1 MTLKD
6 NYVFCNLFYK
16 QTLCKR
22 AGIEKKVRQSDHDLL
37 VIFEN
42 LAATL
47 RITLRKTE
55 STWGSLNRLL
65 AICAVLRT
73 VTVKKACNEVKMGN
87 SLQQYRLIVACILFT
102 WWQRN
107 FEDASKGK
115 FWCSALLLFYL
126 EAIYLPVLKRLV
138 HIYEISQMNCPWLTQ
153 IYLYRFSVDIYTVAI
168 YCLPNGRYK
177 VFDSHSH
184 FGWERT
190 F

>member
-6 NYVFCNLFYK
+6 NYIFCNLFYK

-22 AGIEKKVRQSDHDLL
+22 AGIDKKVRQSDHDQQARFLL

-47 RITLRKTE
+47 RISLSKTE

-73 VTVKKACNEVKMGN
+73 VIVKKAYNEMKMGN
-87 SLQQYRLIVACILFT
+87 SLQQYRLIVGMHSVYLVAKEFRGCF
-102 WWQRN
+102 
-107 FEDASKGK
+107 KGK
-115 FWCSALLLFYL
+115 FWCSVLL
-126 EAIYLPVLKRLV
+126 LPVLKRLV
-138 HIYEISQMNCPWLTQ
+138 HIYEMSQMNCPWLTQ

>member
-1 MTLKD
+1 M
-6 NYVFCNLFYK
+6 
-16 QTLCKR
+16 
-22 AGIEKKVRQSDHDLL
+22 
-37 VIFEN
+37 IFEN

-47 RITLRKTE
+47 RITLSKTE

-73 VTVKKACNEVKMGN
+73 FIVKKARNEVKMGN
-87 SLQQYRLIVACILFT
+87 SLQQYRLIVGMHSVYLVAREFRGCF
-102 WWQRN
+102 
-107 FEDASKGK
+107 KGK
-115 FWCSALLLFYL
+115 FWCSVLLLFYL

-138 HIYEISQMNCPWLTQ
+138 HIYEMSQMNCPWLTQ
-153 IYLYRFSVDIYTVAI
+153 IYLYHFSVDIYTVAI

-190 F
+190 L

>member
-6 NYVFCNLFYK
+6 NYIFCNLFYK

-22 AGIEKKVRQSDHDLL
+22 AGIDKKIRQSDHDQQAHFLL

-47 RITLRKTE
+47 RITLSKTK
-55 STWGSLNRLL
+55 SNN
-65 AICAVLRT
+65 
-73 VTVKKACNEVKMGN
+73 NEMKMGN
-87 SLQQYRLIVACILFT
+87 SLQQYRLIVGMHSVYLVAKEFRGCF
-102 WWQRN
+102 
-107 FEDASKGK
+107 KGK
-115 FWCSALLLFYL
+115 FWCSVLL
-126 EAIYLPVLKRLV
+126 LPVLKRLV
-138 HIYEISQMNCPWLTQ
+138 HIYEMSQMNCPWLTQ

-168 YCLPNGRYK
+168 YCLPNGRYE